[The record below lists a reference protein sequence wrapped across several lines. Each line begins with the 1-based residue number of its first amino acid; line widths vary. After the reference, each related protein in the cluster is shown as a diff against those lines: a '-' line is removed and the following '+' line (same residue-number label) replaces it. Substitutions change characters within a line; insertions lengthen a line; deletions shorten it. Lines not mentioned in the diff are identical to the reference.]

1 MCPGKRFHC
10 VLKYNQ
16 IKETKEGWGPM
27 AKQGKQILAEALKL
41 PPVERAELVENLLIS
56 FEFQSRK
63 KIDALWAE
71 EVEDRIDAF
80 ERSEMASI
88 SARDVFEEIEKNRP

>member
-1 MCPGKRFHC
+1 
-10 VLKYNQ
+10 
-16 IKETKEGWGPM
+16 M

-41 PPVERAELVENLLIS
+41 PPVERAELVENLLSS

-63 KIDALWAE
+63 TIDALWAQ

-80 ERSEMASI
+80 DRGEMAAI
-88 SARDVFEEIEKNRP
+88 PVKDVFADIEKSRS